1 MVIALYHIFAIILQ
15 AITLLLVLVYIH
27 SVFSKQPTNCLRDVE
42 NEWPKDGILRVEII
56 SNVSKNYSLEESYKK
71 EYGPLNY
78 QYLYGE
84 NSDILVP
91 SNLTSN
97 ISDDVNTYMNIT
109 TTQEEISELMAS
121 LEREV
126 AEEEALAKQKEQ
138 AESAVDENQSPQ
150 LETITL
156 QQPTHEELRMSRLE
170 TTSEE
175 PTSEHGAA
183 VSETQSEDQVEVR
196 FRLLKVGD
204 FFSS

>member
-109 TTQEEISELMAS
+109 TTQEEMSELMAS

-156 QQPTHEELRMSRLE
+156 QQPTDEELRMSRLE

-175 PTSEHGAA
+175 STPEHGAA

>member
-156 QQPTHEELRMSRLE
+156 QQPTDEELRMSRLE

-175 PTSEHGAA
+175 STSEHGAA

>member
-1 MVIALYHIFAIILQ
+1 M
-15 AITLLLVLVYIH
+15 LLVLVYIH

-156 QQPTHEELRMSRLE
+156 QQPTDEELRMSRLE